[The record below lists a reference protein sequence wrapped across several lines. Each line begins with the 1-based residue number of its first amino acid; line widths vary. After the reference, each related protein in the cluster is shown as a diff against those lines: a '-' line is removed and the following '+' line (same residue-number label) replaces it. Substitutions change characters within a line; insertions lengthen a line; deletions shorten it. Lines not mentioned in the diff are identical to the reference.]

1 MSYVYHECM
10 YRLAASRDA
19 AVAVHKQALLKLRR
33 HLAEQDK
40 KFQQAQLDLQ
50 AKHIEL
56 KVIVT
61 SIYAQSSL
69 FK

>member
-1 MSYVYHECM
+1 M

>member
-1 MSYVYHECM
+1 M

-19 AVAVHKQALLKLRR
+19 AVSVHKQTLLKLRR
-33 HLAEQDK
+33 HLGEQDK

-56 KVIVT
+56 KV
-61 SIYAQSSL
+61 L
-69 FK
+69 